1 MLKHVEFAMIYQSL
15 FKSIPNNWIKIGVLH
30 LGKRRITSFSSE
42 VVFYAL
48 NQAAYKEIVTKLQD
62 FLKTLPEDVVF
73 TFEENRG

>member
-1 MLKHVEFAMIYQSL
+1 M
-15 FKSIPNNWIKIGVLH
+15 
-30 LGKRRITSFSSE
+30 GKRRITSFSSE